1 MIDQKQFPPEVV
13 EAAAKAITMAL
24 ILAVDEDCR
33 ALALTDD
40 ERAELARA
48 AIAAALAAWPGMEYW
63 PEFSDAGLGE
73 HEPGK
78 VFLPLTEARDE

>member
-1 MIDQKQFPPEVV
+1 MIDPKMIPDEVV
-13 EAAAKAITMAL
+13 RVAMAAI
-24 ILAVDEDCR
+24 
-33 ALALTDD
+33 DD
-40 ERAELARA
+40 EPFSSGPSDDLRTMRA
-48 AIAAALAAWPGMEYW
+48 AIAAALNAWQGMEYW